1 MTSLKIFFQQMGL
14 SKKSALAVLSCSIAI
29 TACSSTKVV
38 YVDAAPKGDKPQ
50 NIIMVVADGMGPA
63 YTTAYRYF
71 KDDPSTEVIEETELD
86 SILTGTARTYPAS
99 VSGLVTDSAAS
110 ATSLAAGVKTYNG
123 AIGLDVD
130 KNPVETVLHRAKKKG
145 MKTGVAVTSQ
155 IVHATP
161 AAYIAHNE
169 SRRNY
174 NEIADSFLDDRING
188 MPKAD
193 LMLGGGWDYFLREDR
208 NLVEEFKSLGYQY
221 ADTYTALE
229 SLETGTP
236 TLGLFADMGLP
247 RALDDVTQTRLSTL
261 TKHALK
267 HLENPNGFFLLVE
280 ASQVD
285 WAGHGNDIASA
296 MYEMADLESSIVV
309 LKEYV
314 KQNPNTL
321 VVLTA
326 DHSTGGL
333 TIGAKGE
340 YRWSPEFLH
349 NMTASTSFI
358 ASKLF
363 DQDDRVVFVESKFG
377 FELTKDEQNR
387 IAAIE
392 SDMQSRAVE
401 AVLKKIIDERT
412 NTGWT
417 TSGHTGVDVEVF
429 AFGKGADNFLGN
441 MNNVDIATKIF
452 GLLED

>member
-1 MTSLKIFFQQMGL
+1 MNSLKMFLRHKIALGVIACGFTL
-14 SKKSALAVLSCSIAI
+14 S
-29 TACSSTKVV
+29 ACSSSNVV
-38 YVDAAPKGDKPQ
+38 VSNTQAEANKPQ

-71 KDDPSTEVIEETELD
+71 KDDPNTSIIEETALD

-123 AIGLDVD
+123 AIGLDVN
-130 KNPVETVLHRAKKKG
+130 KKPVETVLHRAKTQG

-174 NEIADSFLDDRING
+174 NQIADSFLDDRLNG

-193 LMLGGGWDYFLREDR
+193 VMLGGGWDYFLREDR

-221 ADTYTALE
+221 ADSYEALD
-229 SLETGTP
+229 SLETGKA
-236 TLGLFADMGLP
+236 TLGLFANMGLP
-247 RALDDVTQTRLSTL
+247 RALDDSSQTRLSTL

-296 MYEMADLESSIVV
+296 MYEMADLEASILL

-314 KQNPNTL
+314 KENPDTL

-349 NMTASTSFI
+349 NMTASTSYI

-363 DQDDRVVFVESKFG
+363 EQDDRVAFVESKFG
-377 FELTKDEQNR
+377 FELNTDEQNR

-392 SDMQSRAVE
+392 QGMKSRAVE
-401 AVLKKIIDERT
+401 AVLKTIIDERT

-441 MNNVDIATKIF
+441 MDNIDIASKIF
-452 GLLED
+452 DLLEK